1 MKSQLEKGRAFRALH
16 ERAGAFVI
24 PNPWDIGSARLLAGL
39 GFESLATT
47 SAGFARAIG
56 KTDYHVSR
64 DEVMRHAA
72 ELATSVDVPI
82 SGDLENGF
90 GDSPEDAAETIR
102 RAAEAGLVGGSI
114 EDSTGKAETPQYE
127 LSHAAERVRAAVEA
141 ARALPFP
148 FVLTARAEN
157 FFTGKPDLAET
168 IQRLQKYQE
177 AGADVLYAP
186 LLRTAEDIRSVIT
199 SVDRPVNVLL
209 GPREPM
215 TVPELAAL
223 GVKRISL
230 GSVLASVAT
239 SALLRAAREIL
250 DSSSFA
256 LSRDTVSGR
265 AIDELIARGAPA
277 P

>member
-1 MKSQLEKGRAFRALH
+1 MKSQLEKGRAFRAIH

-39 GFESLATT
+39 GFEALATT
-47 SAGFARAIG
+47 SAGFARGIG
-56 KTDYHVSR
+56 TADYRVGR

-72 ELATSVDVPI
+72 ALSASVDVPI

-90 GDSPEDAAETIR
+90 GDSPEYVAETIR
-102 RAAEAGLVGGSI
+102 QAATAGLVGGSI
-114 EDSTGKAETPQYE
+114 EDSTGKADAPQYE
-127 LSHAAERVRAAVEA
+127 LSLAVERVRAAVEA
-141 ARALPFP
+141 ARALPYP

-157 FFTGKPDLAET
+157 FFTGKPDLADT
-168 IQRLQKYQE
+168 IRRLQGYQE

-186 LLRTAEDIRSVIT
+186 LLRTAEDIRTVVT

-215 TVPELAAL
+215 TVPQLAAL

-230 GSVLASVAT
+230 GSALASVSS
-239 SALLRAAREIL
+239 SALLRAVREIL
-250 DSSSFA
+250 DSSSFTLA
-256 LSRDTVSGR
+256 RDTVSGR
-265 AIDELIARGAPA
+265 TIDELIARGTPSS
-277 P
+277 